1 MMSKD
6 AIEIFSVLEVFENLA
21 EQPVIEL
28 NELSLSF
35 ISGGSHSVSF

>member
-6 AIEIFSVLEVFENLA
+6 AIEIFGALETFENSA
-21 EQPVIEL
+21 EQPATEL